1 MKQGL
6 TRMTIA
12 LGDPELDCM
21 GRGDSEAVWLAC
33 DRWLRKRGL
42 RTDGELAYEAMIER
56 RVASQ
61 RKRNANSRLQRARR
75 AL

>member
-1 MKQGL
+1 MNEGL

-42 RTDGELAYEAMIER
+42 RTDGELAYDAMIAR
-56 RVASQ
+56 RVETQ